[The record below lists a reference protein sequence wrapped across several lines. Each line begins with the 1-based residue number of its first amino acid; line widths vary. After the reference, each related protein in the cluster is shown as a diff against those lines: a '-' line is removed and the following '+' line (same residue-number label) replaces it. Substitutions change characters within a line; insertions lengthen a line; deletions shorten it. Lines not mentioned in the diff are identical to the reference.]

1 MSKTTIERK
10 IEALKSLLDE
20 YPNDLETLVAYA
32 EYQMRFGSRLEAL
45 QTYQHALSVDSNSF
59 EARLGLSVIY
69 MHHGLYEDG
78 FSELIK
84 ILKSDSKNVDAR
96 IYYDYFASLHEPS
109 RDISDEYAKL
119 PLCEYTLKDI
129 RVIQA
134 HFDSLDELSKLTI
147 SGFDDLIQE
156 TDGELLYEY
165 GKEVALKRHEDIDIF
180 KNHLVNLEDNILDSI
195 KEIKRAKREKIENS
209 FLQEEKVKMEEEAI
223 RLEEIRRKE
232 EEEKRR
238 LEEEIRLA
246 QEEIRRAEEER
257 LRLEEEARR
266 AEEERL
272 RREEEERRAEEERLR
287 REEEERRA
295 EEERIRL
302 EEEARRAEEER
313 IRREEEERRAEEERI
328 RREEEERKAE
338 EIRQKMA
345 KYDDL
350 RPALCEAMQTIG
362 KHRGVNSVLLI
373 ERDGLEVAA
382 ISPEL
387 DYSLY
392 PKFTSEVLEL
402 IDSHYSAGSPSPL
415 LYAVLEYK
423 GGLIA
428 LRVVASNY
436 LLAVIAGSSSNF
448 GVLRYS
454 MEKVSERLCEMLD

>member
-272 RREEEERRAEEERLR
+272 RREEEERRAEEER
-287 REEEERRA
+287 
-295 EEERIRL
+295 
-302 EEEARRAEEER
+302 
-313 IRREEEERRAEEERI
+313 I